1 MYSLLLSDNNRNN
14 RDQVYTPTSKMTKTI
29 RNNMKQWFQTLNN
42 RQLRTVIPDRGET
55 KRDVLRL
62 SPTYYLERDY
72 RPHPRKGE
80 SRQKSV
86 VILGCRA
93 GFVSSRNLR

>member
-1 MYSLLLSDNNRNN
+1 MYSLLLSANHRNN

-62 SPTYYLERDY
+62 SQLITWKETTDHIPGREN
-72 RPHPRKGE
+72 PG
-80 SRQKSV
+80 KSQW
-86 VILGCRA
+86 
-93 GFVSSRNLR
+93 